1 MLPEKRLTQLTQMEA
16 ILNESNEFLTE
27 AELFLE
33 KWRAFLPRMKKL
45 EDYYFDG
52 DWREDFDAYEQGKIP
67 KDIACGVLSEDLVF
81 NAGVRQQSLSIGYL
95 KLITAILDR
104 ENT

>member
-67 KDIACGVLSEDLVF
+67 KDIAFGRLSVQCRRKTTKFIYWLFETDY
-81 NAGVRQQSLSIGYL
+81 GYF
-95 KLITAILDR
+95 R
-104 ENT
+104 S